1 MSLSGALLAR
11 DKIDRYRSMGAF
23 GKPAYQ
29 SHLQLRAMLLARRKP
44 ELANY
49 FARPVHDAES
59 GELQW
64 RAEVPGAARR
74 MHELSPDEQAR
85 GWETMARIRAEL
97 LAFIAELRRG
107 PAQGGGA
114 AFASL
119 FEQAMKV
126 PAQGDFVH
134 FVGAQPVISF
144 WGFEDETGASLDPS
158 ARPPRPLANAE
169 AASTAPAPVLGAVVP
184 AQETPD
190 AVETMPLQRRRWVG
204 WLLSALL
211 LAALLLWMS
220 RSCQEQALPVSSRPA
235 GQALTI
241 PPGALERGDLSFLEG
256 EWQLGAD
263 RLTEYK
269 DHPGN
274 VVGSGR
280 NVLRFGRDGKG
291 TSSMIERQRHAGN
304 QRSGTAFPDCNGT
317 LRARTDGKTL
327 FFEQG
332 ECQVPGRPGMGFDG
346 SRHECVRSSE
356 GRTICYNLNDDGHR
370 WEAPLR
376 RLQ

>member
-11 DKIDRYRSMGAF
+11 DKVDRYRSMGAF

-29 SHLQLRAMLLARRKP
+29 SHVQLRAMLLAQRKP
-44 ELANY
+44 QLANY
-49 FARPVHDAES
+49 FAKPVHDAEL

-64 RAEVPGAARR
+64 RAELPGVARR
-74 MHELSPDEQAR
+74 QHELGPEELAR
-85 GWETMARIRAEL
+85 GLEAMTRIRAEL

-134 FVGAQPVISF
+134 FVGTQPVITF
-144 WGFEDETGASLDPS
+144 WGFEDETGASLDPA
-158 ARPPRPLANAE
+158 ARLPGMAAIAPAAE
-169 AASTAPAPVLGAVVP
+169 QAPAPVLGAVSPTDGAP
-184 AQETPD
+184 AATLRLPH
-190 AVETMPLQRRRWVG
+190 VQRRWG
-204 WLLSALL
+204 WWLL
-211 LAALLLWMS
+211 LALLGLALWLALG
-220 RSCQEQALPVSSRPA
+220 RGCNEPALPTSGRKA
-235 GQALTI
+235 GPALTI
-241 PPGALERGDLSFLEG
+241 PPGALERGDLSFLDG
-256 EWQLGAD
+256 DWQLGAD

-274 VVGSGR
+274 IVGSGR
-280 NVLRFGRDGKG
+280 NVLRFGPDGQG
-291 TSSMIERQRHAGN
+291 TASMVERRRHAGG
-304 QRSGTAFPDCNGT
+304 QGSGSPFPDCSGA

-327 FFEQG
+327 FFEQAG
-332 ECQVPGRPGMGFDG
+332 CEVPGRPGMGFNA
-346 SRHECVRSSE
+346 SRHECARSPE

-370 WEAPLR
+370 WEALLR
-376 RLQ
+376 RLE

>member
-1 MSLSGALLAR
+1 VNLSGALLAR
-11 DKIDRYRSMGAF
+11 DKVDRYRSVGAF

-29 SHLQLRAMLLARRKP
+29 SHVQLRAMLLARRKP

-49 FARPVHDAES
+49 FARPVHDAEL

-64 RAEVPGAARR
+64 RAELPGVARR
-74 MHELSPDEQAR
+74 IHELSPDEMAR
-85 GWETMARIRAEL
+85 GSEAMARIRAEL

-107 PAQGGGA
+107 SAQGGGT

-126 PAQGDFVH
+126 PAVGDFVH
-134 FVGAQPVISF
+134 FVGTQPVIAF
-144 WGFEDETGASLDPS
+144 WGFEDQAGASRDPAARLPAAPAIEPATEAAAVPGVVAPLYEAPATS
-158 ARPPRPLANAE
+158 ARVPR
-169 AASTAPAPVLGAVVP
+169 S
-184 AQETPD
+184 
-190 AVETMPLQRRRWVG
+190 RRRWAW
-204 WLLSALL
+204 WLLLPLL
-211 LAALLLWMS
+211 LAALWL
-220 RSCQEQALPVSSRPA
+220 ALGRGCDEPAAPALDRKA

-241 PPGALERGDLSFLEG
+241 PPGALERGDLSFLDG
-256 EWQLGAD
+256 DWQLGAD

-269 DHPGN
+269 NHPGN
-274 VVGSGR
+274 IVGSGR
-280 NVLRFGRDGKG
+280 NVLHFDRDGKG
-291 TSSMIERQRHAGN
+291 TASMVERQRHAAN
-304 QRSGTAFPDCNGT
+304 QSSGSAFPDCSGS
-317 LRARTDGKTL
+317 LRAHTDGKTL

-346 SRHECVRSSE
+346 SRHECVRAPE

>member
-1 MSLSGALLAR
+1 MNLSGALLAR
-11 DKIDRYRSMGAF
+11 DKVDRYRSMGAF

-29 SHLQLRAMLLARRKP
+29 SHVQLRAMLLAQRKP

-49 FARPVHDAES
+49 FARPVHDAEL

-64 RAEVPGAARR
+64 RAELPGVARR
-74 MHELSPDEQAR
+74 AHELVPDERAR
-85 GWETMARIRAEL
+85 GAEAMARIRAEL
-97 LAFIAELRRG
+97 RAFIAELRRG

-134 FVGAQPVISF
+134 FVGVQPVIAF
-144 WGFEDETGASLDPS
+144 WGFEDQTGASLDPL
-158 ARPPRPLANAE
+158 ARLPEPAANAP
-169 AASTAPAPVLGAVVP
+169 AAQPAPVLRAVPPMDPAPATTGARPRV
-184 AQETPD
+184 
-190 AVETMPLQRRRWVG
+190 RRRWG
-204 WLLSALL
+204 WWLLSALL
-211 LAALLLWMS
+211 LAALLLLLT
-220 RSCQEQALPVSSRPA
+220 RGCNEQTLPTAGRQA

-241 PPGALERGDLSFLEG
+241 PPGALERGDLSFLDG

-274 VVGSGR
+274 IVGSGR
-280 NVLRFGRDGKG
+280 NVLRFDRDGKG
-291 TSSMIERQRHAGN
+291 TASMVERQRHAGN
-304 QRSGTAFPDCNGT
+304 QRSGSAFPDCSGA

-332 ECQVPGRPGMGFDG
+332 ECQVPGRTGMGFNG
-346 SRHECVRSSE
+346 SRHECARSPE

>member
-29 SHLQLRAMLLARRKP
+29 SHVQLRAMLLAQRKP

-49 FARPVHDAES
+49 FARPVHDAEL

-74 MHELSPDEQAR
+74 LHELGPDELTR
-85 GWETMARIRAEL
+85 GSEAMARIRAEL

-107 PAQGGGA
+107 PAQGGSN

-144 WGFEDETGASLDPS
+144 WGFEDETGASLDPA
-158 ARPPRPLANAE
+158 ARLPRSLAH
-169 AASTAPAPVLGAVVP
+169 APAPTPSAMAPMDDTPAAAGPVP
-184 AQETPD
+184 RE
-190 AVETMPLQRRRWVG
+190 QRRWG
-204 WLLSALL
+204 WWLL
-211 LAALLLWMS
+211 LALL
-220 RSCQEQALPVSSRPA
+220 ALPLWLSLSRGCNEPPLPDAGREA

-256 EWQLGAD
+256 DWQLGAD

-269 DHPGN
+269 DHPSN
-274 VVGSGR
+274 IVGSGR

-291 TSSMIERQRHAGN
+291 TASMIERQRHAGN

-317 LRARTDGKTL
+317 LRAHTDGKTL
-327 FFEQG
+327 YFEQG